1 MGQPYSIFDKNLPA
15 RVALGGAGY
24 YVGGRLIGA
33 APSPVETAAVAVVPV
48 PLLYVANV
56 VSPPL
61 GMPGEAD
68 RNLYVLPA
76 GAAATSF
83 AFARSPAQ
91 AALAAAT
98 TFGAYKALDA
108 K

>member
-33 APSPVETAAVAVVPV
+33 APSPVETAVVAVSPFAAVTAAGYIEKSSSALGLDPQ
-48 PLLYVANV
+48 VA
-56 VSPPL
+56 
-61 GMPGEAD
+61 A
-68 RNLYVLPA
+68 PA
-76 GAAATSF
+76 GAALASF